1 MGVPVIA
8 SNLGGFTET
17 VVEGETGLLVPP
29 GSAQALAAALERL
42 IDAGASARAAM
53 GQAGRQRVAA
63 LYSTAALQAATMAVY
78 QRLLGQTR
86 NAAARQHQPAL

>member
-29 GSAQALAAALERL
+29 GSASALANALERI
-42 IDAGASARAAM
+42 IDAGASARASM
-53 GQAGRQRVAA
+53 GEKGRQRVEA
-63 LYSTAALQAATMAVY
+63 LYSTEALQAATMAVY
-78 QRLLGQTR
+78 QRLLGR
-86 NAAARQHQPAL
+86 NRNEAAQHEKPAV